1 MRRSPFKNIRVREM
15 KQRRLSETG
24 TTVLVRLFGLS
35 QLLNKDMIPAQG
47 CRSLKFI
54 FPTLSTYLSN

>member
-1 MRRSPFKNIRVREM
+1 M